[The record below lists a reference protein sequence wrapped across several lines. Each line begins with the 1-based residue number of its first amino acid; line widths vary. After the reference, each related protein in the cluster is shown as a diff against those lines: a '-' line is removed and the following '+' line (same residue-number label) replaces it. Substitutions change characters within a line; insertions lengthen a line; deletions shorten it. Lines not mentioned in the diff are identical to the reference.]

1 MSDNVNHP
9 KHYVEASVR
18 VEPIDLLRYA
28 PFDLGCAMKYLIR
41 FDKKGKPVEDLRKAL
56 WYLDRVDESCEFN
69 YEPYN
74 FFIKQ
79 HAQLIYKFLPYAR
92 ADDSLPCYSDLISGL
107 RCFAEAELSLR
118 RCLQSFAPEEKQ
130 NEGNKGDPQ

>member
-41 FDKKGKPVEDLRKAL
+41 FDKKGRPVEDLQKAI
-56 WYLDRVDESCEFN
+56 WYLKCVEESCEFN
-69 YEPYN
+69 YELYN
-74 FFIKQ
+74 TFIKN
-79 HAQLIYKFLPYAR
+79 HAQLIYKFFPYAKGNNH
-92 ADDSLPCYSDLISGL
+92 PCY
-107 RCFAEAELSLR
+107 AEIIRALR
-118 RCLQSFAPEEKQ
+118 RYAEQALFSRTRETMR
-130 NEGNKGDPQ
+130 GNTACAWEDSTE

>member
-41 FDKKGKPVEDLRKAL
+41 FDKKGKPVEDLQKAL
-56 WYLDRVDESCEFN
+56 WYLKCVEESCEFN
-69 YEPYN
+69 CEPYN
-74 FFIKQ
+74 FFIKN
-79 HAQLIYKFLPYAR
+79 HARLIYKFFPYAMT
-92 ADDSLPCYSDLISGL
+92 DGYPCCSELVGAL
-107 RCFAEAELSLR
+107 RYFAECELG
-118 RCLQSFAPEEKQ
+118 LQRGRSPNSASEESQ
-130 NEGNKGDPQ
+130 EEGEW

>member
-1 MSDNVNHP
+1 MIDNVNHP

-41 FDKKGKPVEDLRKAL
+41 FDKKGKPIEDLQKAI
-56 WYLDRVDESCEFN
+56 WYLKCVEESCEFN

-74 FFIKQ
+74 FFIKN
-79 HAQLIYKFLPYAR
+79 HAQLIYKFFPYAKG
-92 ADDSLPCYSDLISGL
+92 DGYPCY
-107 RCFAEAELSLR
+107 AELVGALR
-118 RCLQSFAPEEKQ
+118 TYAEQELSFRAGETMC
-130 NEGNKGDPQ
+130 GNHACARGETE